1 MDNFYFDL
9 VAEIFVYIMN
19 FNNLCDLLSMKRG
32 GSLNVSRLVKQA
44 QKGNKEALLQLI
56 LADQD
61 AYYRL
66 AYSYMKNEH
75 DAMDAME
82 DMIVT
87 VYEKLGQLQ
96 KGEAF
101 YSWSKTILVNRCKTL
116 LRKKEQLLLLEHDR
130 EPVLASLTDDNPFR
144 HTESEMDMQVLLSH
158 LNARQRE
165 AIELRFVHDLAY
177 QTIADMTGAPVGTI
191 KSRISKG
198 MLKLKAMIGGDRYE
212 NDRGEITGAQTEHE
226 YRKGTI

>member
-1 MDNFYFDL
+1 M
-9 VAEIFVYIMN
+9 
-19 FNNLCDLLSMKRG
+19 
-32 GSLNVSRLVKQA
+32 NVSRLVKQA

-56 LADQD
+56 MAEKD

-82 DMIVT
+82 DMIVM
-87 VYEKLGQLQ
+87 VYEKLDQLQ

-116 LRKKEQLLLLEHDR
+116 LRQKERLLLLGHDQ
-130 EPVLASLTDDNPFR
+130 EPSLAALTDGNPYR
-144 HTESEMDMQVLLSH
+144 YTESEMDMQILLSH

-177 QTIADMTGAPVGTI
+177 QTIADMTGAPIGTI
-191 KSRISKG
+191 KSRVSKG
-198 MLKLKAMIGGDRYE
+198 VQKLKAMMGGDRYE
-212 NDRGEITGAQTEHE
+212 NDRGEITGAQTDHE
-226 YRKGTI
+226 YRKGTVRT

>member
-1 MDNFYFDL
+1 
-9 VAEIFVYIMN
+9 MN
-19 FNNLCDLLSMKRG
+19 IN
-32 GSLNVSRLVKQA
+32 RLVKQA

-56 LADQD
+56 IADQD

-87 VYEKLGQLQ
+87 LYEKLDQLQ

-101 YSWSKTILVNRCKTL
+101 YSWSKTILVNRCKAI
-116 LRKKEQLLLLEHDR
+116 LRKNERFLPLEDEQ
-130 EPVLASLTDDNPFR
+130 EPSIAALTDDNPFR
-144 HTESEMDMQVLLSH
+144 NTESEMDMQVLLSH

-165 AIELRFVHDLAY
+165 AIELRYVHDLPY
-177 QTIADMTGAPVGTI
+177 QAIADMTGSPVGTI
-191 KSRISKG
+191 KSRISQG
-198 MLKLKAMIGGDRYE
+198 IQKLKVMIGGGRYE
-212 NDRGEITGAQTEHE
+212 NDRGEITGAQTDLET
-226 YRKGTI
+226 RTGPVRT